1 MTSHFDHLIQ
11 NSKSIRDALGQ
22 IDTLGKRGT
31 LFVVN
36 DVSKLLGTVTDGDIR
51 RHLLKGGEVEGDIS
65 SCMNNEPLVLSSDN
79 SFLRSL
85 KKIRERGLSIIPI
98 VNASGEVVDML
109 DLLNFRSRLPV
120 DAVIMAGG
128 KGVRL
133 RPLTEKTPKPLL
145 YVGDKPIMQHNL
157 DRLKSFGIKKFWVS
171 INYLG
176 SQIVEFFG
184 DGRNENIS
192 ISYLS
197 ESQPLGT
204 IGSASL
210 VQEFVNEDVLVTNSD
225 LLTTLDYE
233 QFYLDFKNEN
243 ADMSVLSIPHEHKIP
258 FAVMDTEGKNV
269 LAFEEKPTYTHFT
282 NGGVYLIKRE
292 LLYGLEKNQYFDA
305 TDLMQKVIDSGKKLI
320 HYASPD
326 YWLDVGSHVD
336 FQKAKRDIEIL
347 DL

>member
-1 MTSHFDHLIQ
+1 MNSHSDHLIL
-11 NSKSIRDALGQ
+11 NSNSIRDALGQ

-36 DVSKLLGTVTDGDIR
+36 DVNSLLGTVTDGDIR
-51 RHLLKGGEVEGDIS
+51 RHLLKGGEVQDNIS
-65 SCMNNEPLVLSSDN
+65 SCMNKEPLTVSSNDTYLN
-79 SFLRSL
+79 SL
-85 KKIRERGLSIIPI
+85 KKIREKGLSIIPM
-98 VNASGEVVDML
+98 VNALGEVVDML
-109 DLLNFRSRLPV
+109 DLLNYRSRLPI

-145 YVGDKPIMQHNL
+145 YIGDKPIMKHNM
-157 DRLKSFGIKKFWVS
+157 DRLKSYGIKNFWVS

-176 SQIVEFFG
+176 GQIVEFFG
-184 DGRNENIS
+184 DGTGENIS
-192 ISYLS
+192 ITYLS
-197 ESQPLGT
+197 ESHPLGT

-210 VQEFVNEDVLVTNSD
+210 VPEFMNEDVLVTNSD

-258 FAVMDTEGKNV
+258 FAVMNTEGKNV
-269 LAFEEKPTYTHFT
+269 LSFEEKPTYAHFT

-305 TDLMQKVIDSGKKLI
+305 TDLMQKVIDRGKKLI
-320 HYASPD
+320 HYVSPD
-326 YWLDVGSHVD
+326 YWLDVGSHED
-336 FQKAKRDIEIL
+336 FKKAKRDIEIL
-347 DL
+347 NL